1 MSNWVIG
8 YPRPD
13 VELDHMVEADAGK
26 RWAEQQ
32 VVIPEIKPLTEEQWV
47 NADAAGQVAEGCLE
61 NALGWIA
68 TFMERLG
75 NLPESDKVAS
85 IYDTIS
91 DLKYDFKEIR
101 KGLKH

>member
-8 YPRPD
+8 YPRQD
-13 VELDHMVEADAGK
+13 VQLDHMVEAENA
-26 RWAEQQ
+26 RIWEQQ
-32 VVIPEIKPLTEEQWV
+32 QVNIPEIKPLTEEQWV

-75 NLPESDKVAS
+75 NRPESDKVAS